1 MTATKQAHQLLRR
14 VEETKAHPMNT
25 TKCKMLAMQRQI
37 NPIIGETS
45 AAHRV
50 ACLRNQ

>member
-1 MTATKQAHQLLRR
+1 MTATRQAHQLLRK
-14 VEETKAHPMNT
+14 VEETPARSMNT

-45 AAHRV
+45 AAHKM

>member
-1 MTATKQAHQLLRR
+1 MTATKRAHQLLRK
-14 VEETKAHPMNT
+14 VEESLVHSMNA